1 MLAVAVPRARVLA
14 TTVLAAVVA
23 VLLVLVPSGGAYAAA
38 PAIAFTDTEPVAPGV
53 VFHTFS
59 LPTSHGTVQGYDLDV
74 DLSQPGGARLGLLRP
89 DANRVRTTPSAMAD
103 ALGAVAGVNGDF
115 FNIEESQH
123 PGVEPTGMTDGPEV
137 SDGFGGKAAVPDSQR
152 FGPALPPGTSTR
164 DVFGVGRDGRARL
177 GTLDLDGKVDLPD
190 RTIALDGLNQY
201 ALPENGVGAFTSWWG
216 AASRLRATCGSDT
229 RRAAPCSTRTL
240 EVVVQDGR
248 VTDMHPTPGA
258 GLIDPDG
265 FVLVARDA
273 GVDELA
279 GLRVGDPVHVNAHLV
294 PEGTSPFTFA
304 VGGFPILRGGAP
316 LAGLDPVTLAPRT
329 SAGATA
335 DGQHVHLVAVD
346 GGAASGNGLSVAEL
360 ADVQRDLGCAVATN
374 EDGGGSTS
382 IVARPAGGDHV
393 LLRNRPSGGAER
405 PVANGIGVFTSR

>member
-1 MLAVAVPRARVLA
+1 MAAIAPSRARVLA
-14 TTVLAAVVA
+14 TTLLAAAVA
-23 VLLVLVPSGGAYAAA
+23 VLLALVPSGAAYAAGS
-38 PAIAFTDTEPVAPGV
+38 PIAFTSTEPVAPGV

-59 LPTSHGTVQGYDLDV
+59 LQTGHGTVQGYELDV
-74 DLSQPGGARLGLLRP
+74 DLSRPGGARLGLLRP
-89 DANRVRTTPSAMAD
+89 DAYRARTTPSAMAD

-123 PGVEPTGMTDGPEV
+123 PGVPPTGMSVGPEV
-137 SDGFGGKAAVPDSQR
+137 SHGYGGKAAVPNAQR

-177 GTLDLDGKVDLPD
+177 GTLDLDGKVELPD
-190 RTIALDGLNQY
+190 RTITLDGLNQY
-201 ALPENGVGAFTSWWG
+201 ALPVNGVGVFTSWWG

-229 RRAAPCSTRTL
+229 RRADPCSTRTL
-240 EVVVQDGR
+240 EVVVDRGR
-248 VTDMHPTPGA
+248 VTDIHTTPGA
-258 GLIDPDG
+258 GLIDPHG

-279 GLRVGDPVHVNAHLV
+279 GLKVGDQVEVDDHLV
-294 PEGTSPFTFA
+294 AENTPPFEFA
-304 VGGFPILRGGAP
+304 VGGYPILRDGAP

-329 SAGATA
+329 SAGASA

-346 GGAASGNGLSVAEL
+346 GGAESGSGLSIAEL
-360 ADVQRDLGCAVATN
+360 ADLQRDLGSAVATN

-382 IVARPAGGDHV
+382 MVARPVGGDHV
-393 LLRNRPSGGAER
+393 LLRNHPSGGAER
-405 PVANGIGVFTSR
+405 PVANGIGVFATG